1 MGLNLMDTVKE
12 LNQEGFDV
20 ETSPISDFEKTPDG
34 VYEAAITAFEFTE
47 SKNTGTQW
55 FRFILQ
61 ILTGGQEGKKYYGN
75 LWLSTA
81 NSKKRTVKVLKK
93 YAWAMSINLDDE
105 DFADTD
111 SLVEKM
117 QDAIGLQVTLTLE
130 TSGKEKDAYQNWELS
145 F

>member
-12 LNQEGFDV
+12 LAQEGFDV

-34 VYEAAITAFEFTE
+34 VYEAAVTAFELTE

-55 FRFILQ
+55 FRFVLQ
-61 ILTGGQEGKKYYGN
+61 ILTGEQQGKKYYGN
-75 LWLSTA
+75 LWLSA
-81 NSKKRTVKVLKK
+81 NSVKRSVKVLKK
-93 YAWAMSINLDDE
+93 YAWAMSINLEDG

-130 TSGKEKDAYQNWELS
+130 TSGKGKDAYQNWELS

>member
-20 ETSPISDFEKTPDG
+20 ETSPISDFERTPDG
-34 VYEAAITAFEFTE
+34 VYEAAVTAFEFTE

-55 FRFILQ
+55 FRFVLQ
-61 ILTGGQEGKKYYGN
+61 ILTGGQEGKKYYAN
-75 LWLSTA
+75 LWLSDK
-81 NSKKRTVKVLKK
+81 SIKRTVKALKK
-93 YAWAMSINLDDE
+93 YAWAMSINLDDG

-117 QDAIGLQVTLTLE
+117 QDAIGLQITLTLE
-130 TSGKEKDAYQNWELS
+130 TSGKGKDAYQNWELS